1 MNDEDLRAM
10 IRESIEGRRGGAETA
25 DRLHGRLSP
34 PPHASHGL
42 FPLARGG
49 DDDGAC
55 IIEPSVRCTH
65 CGYCVSYGH

>member
-1 MNDEDLRAM
+1 M
-10 IRESIEGRRGGAETA
+10 IRDSLAGRAGALDDVNLA
-25 DRLHGRLSP
+25 VVPGRSL
-34 PPHASHGL
+34 PPHASHGV

-55 IIEPSVRCTH
+55 IIEPSVGCTH